1 MSGKFEYNYCFH
13 ALTQAALTFLIAT
26 ISPLNM
32 DSKDLYDVVQNRYG
46 ELAGKEEHT
55 SAQENAAKA
64 FGYGAAELSSIPA
77 GANLGVSCGNPIAL
91 ANIHEVSPYVQGHFR
106 LFCEMFISDLSPR
119 AKLSSTWVVV
129 EASMSC

>member
-1 MSGKFEYNYCFH
+1 
-13 ALTQAALTFLIAT
+13 
-26 ISPLNM
+26 M
-32 DSKDLYDVVQNRYG
+32 DSKELYDLVQTRYG

-91 ANIHEVSPYVQGHFR
+91 ADIHEVSPFLRIHFSLLR
-106 LFCEMFISDLSPR
+106 ETFISDRSPR
-119 AKLSSTWVVV
+119 AKQSST
-129 EASMSC
+129 